1 MSTFAKTVFFDFLK
15 ISVLDIRCLYLSPPI
30 SYMVYHLNCNV
41 FKSSGNN
48 HSNYIFGIITDEI
61 AISKFVNRTKYCN
74 TNLSDTCTALPS
86 INNLTTTVTFPVNYG
101 TLVPVGCNTG
111 NTLSGD
117 SSITCEKDTAF
128 VYTAEPVCNQ
138 GK

>member
-1 MSTFAKTVFFDFLK
+1 MFVFIAPDIIHGLSFKLRIEIERKQSFQLYFWYDTV
-15 ISVLDIRCLYLSPPI
+15 
-30 SYMVYHLNCNV
+30 
-41 FKSSGNN
+41 
-48 HSNYIFGIITDEI
+48 TDEI

-86 INNLTTTVTFPVNYG
+86 INNLATTVTFPVNYG
-101 TLVPVGCNTG
+101 TLVSVGCNTG

-128 VYTAEPVCNQ
+128 VYTDEPVCNQ
-138 GK
+138 RK